1 MDVNVLICV
10 LIYSCAIHICL
21 GVRRRQNDLNDQRY
35 KRAVTEFSQHEVVYP
50 RLYDSEMKEIKFS
63 KSNMGHPKQ
72 LSVHIVTADGIL
84 ILQLER
90 NSNLLTKSFIEKNI
104 EDEDR
109 FRLKKLK
116 PQELTEHCF
125 YHGSV
130 QGHSSSLVAVST
142 CEGVSGYIQTDREAY
157 HIEPGLD
164 MGDGAHKLNKDIHK
178 KDTPHNCG
186 THPTR
191 HSSKLNET
199 VQIDLTHSYLRRKRR
214 SLVEPYD
221 ANLQTR
227 YVEMYVVNDFRTFDS
242 NNRDV
247 AYQTRKTQNI
257 INIVSRLYRPF
268 NIYIALVGVEN
279 WTKEDLFQI
288 VDEADTTLQS
298 FLHYRKERIN
308 PYHRN
313 DNSQLIT
320 TTSFSNGVVGKAIKG
335 TICTYQYS
343 GGVNLNLATEAQTA
357 TTIAHELGHN
367 FGMDH
372 DNYTICKCPV
382 EKCIMASTSGGVNVP
397 TKWSSCSMTSLYE
410 SFEMVMDYCLRNV
423 PETLYAGPD
432 CGNGFTEAGEECD
445 CGALEECHNKCCNAT
460 TCRLTR
466 GSQCAAGACCDL
478 DTCKPRAAA
487 TLCRAQVGECDLP
500 EFCLGDNPACPS
512 DVFLQDGL
520 QCGNGQAFCYK
531 GKCSTHTGQCRLL
544 WGSTGRV
551 SDPVC
556 FKHLNTNGSKH
567 GNCGYNWTQIRYLP
581 CLRDDV
587 MCGLLHCVHQ
597 NEKLMFWKD
606 SLTHTTPATFLT
618 IGTTTHVCRGAM
630 LDVGLDMPDPG
641 MVPDGAKCDEKKM
654 CLNQKCRSISELG
667 FLGCEGGCS
676 KHGVCNSKGNCHCEE
691 GWGPPSCNG
700 AGNGGSVDSGPIKI
714 EESRGLLVTLL
725 VLFLVVLPLLAFL
738 AFLLYYFRHSLQAWW
753 HSRFDKTAKNQN
765 RPARPSRPPPKTDP
779 HPSSRRDPPPPP
791 SKPLARPLAEQPGPH
806 HEVSGKSGIDKSK
819 PKSKPMAS
827 VQISHPVL
835 TDSTHED
842 SKAHIQ
848 TSPVA
853 DHKKIQRPPPPKLPL
868 KVSKQ
873 DNKGKTPGG
882 ACDTKTEPG
891 TSESKSRFGP
901 IFKIPSFSKA
911 DKLSTPKPEQ
921 SADTDPASGNVVK
934 KRELTRNISN
944 PVLISTTD
952 RRSKHLV
959 KAENHSVAQIQL
971 ADRQASV
978 EAPPLPP
985 HIDLKRSESDIA
997 RRNRP
1002 LPPRPVSMPES
1013 ESGEEPN
1020 VTVSSGRKSAVFTSN
1035 SPRMPQRPP
1044 PPPIKPGIDSTRKT
1058 IEDELAKLDSINIT
1072 IPDMNSRPSTPK
1084 AVHPKTK
1091 DIKPKPRPG
1100 AQKTT
1105 SSDAQKPLPPAKSP
1119 AVRSK
1124 SDSNKLEDVSKP
1136 KEQRTDIKPGG
1147 DFEVKKPIFIPKARP
1162 GLGKTKAKTE
1172 TPKENI
1178 TEIKRKISTDSL
1190 DEDPNAGSAS
1200 VAGLSRIF
1208 DTQTKPL
1215 LSESALAEPKD
1226 KGLKKTVSQ
1235 GSAKAPMTPPK
1246 PRPGVKFVRS
1256 VDV

>member
-1 MDVNVLICV
+1 
-10 LIYSCAIHICL
+10 
-21 GVRRRQNDLNDQRY
+21 
-35 KRAVTEFSQHEVVYP
+35 
-50 RLYDSEMKEIKFS
+50 
-63 KSNMGHPKQ
+63 
-72 LSVHIVTADGIL
+72 
-84 ILQLER
+84 
-90 NSNLLTKSFIEKNI
+90 
-104 EDEDR
+104 
-109 FRLKKLK
+109 
-116 PQELTEHCF
+116 
-125 YHGSV
+125 
-130 QGHSSSLVAVST
+130 
-142 CEGVSGYIQTDREAY
+142 
-157 HIEPGLD
+157 
-164 MGDGAHKLNKDIHK
+164 
-178 KDTPHNCG
+178 
-186 THPTR
+186 
-191 HSSKLNET
+191 
-199 VQIDLTHSYLRRKRR
+199 
-214 SLVEPYD
+214 
-221 ANLQTR
+221 
-227 YVEMYVVNDFRTFDS
+227 
-242 NNRDV
+242 
-247 AYQTRKTQNI
+247 
-257 INIVSRLYRPF
+257 
-268 NIYIALVGVEN
+268 
-279 WTKEDLFQI
+279 
-288 VDEADTTLQS
+288 
-298 FLHYRKERIN
+298 
-308 PYHRN
+308 
-313 DNSQLIT
+313 
-320 TTSFSNGVVGKAIKG
+320 
-335 TICTYQYS
+335 
-343 GGVNLNLATEAQTA
+343 
-357 TTIAHELGHN
+357 
-367 FGMDH
+367 
-372 DNYTICKCPV
+372 
-382 EKCIMASTSGGVNVP
+382 
-397 TKWSSCSMTSLYE
+397 
-410 SFEMVMDYCLRNV
+410 
-423 PETLYAGPD
+423 
-432 CGNGFTEAGEECD
+432 
-445 CGALEECHNKCCNAT
+445 
-460 TCRLTR
+460 
-466 GSQCAAGACCDL
+466 
-478 DTCKPRAAA
+478 
-487 TLCRAQVGECDLP
+487 
-500 EFCLGDNPACPS
+500 
-512 DVFLQDGL
+512 
-520 QCGNGQAFCYK
+520 
-531 GKCSTHTGQCRLL
+531 
-544 WGSTGRV
+544 
-551 SDPVC
+551 
-556 FKHLNTNGSKH
+556 
-567 GNCGYNWTQIRYLP
+567 
-581 CLRDDV
+581 
-587 MCGLLHCVHQ
+587 
-597 NEKLMFWKD
+597 
-606 SLTHTTPATFLT
+606 
-618 IGTTTHVCRGAM
+618 
-630 LDVGLDMPDPG
+630 
-641 MVPDGAKCDEKKM
+641 
-654 CLNQKCRSISELG
+654 
-667 FLGCEGGCS
+667 
-676 KHGVCNSKGNCHCEE
+676 
-691 GWGPPSCNG
+691 
-700 AGNGGSVDSGPIKI
+700 
-714 EESRGLLVTLL
+714 
-725 VLFLVVLPLLAFL
+725 
-738 AFLLYYFRHSLQAWW
+738 
-753 HSRFDKTAKNQN
+753 
-765 RPARPSRPPPKTDP
+765 
-779 HPSSRRDPPPPP
+779 
-791 SKPLARPLAEQPGPH
+791 
-806 HEVSGKSGIDKSK
+806 
-819 PKSKPMAS
+819 MAS

-868 KVSKQ
+868 NVSKQ

-891 TSESKSRFGP
+891 TSESKLRFGP

-911 DKLSTPKPEQ
+911 DKLSAPKPEQ

-1105 SSDAQKPLPPAKSP
+1105 SSDAQKPLPPAKLP